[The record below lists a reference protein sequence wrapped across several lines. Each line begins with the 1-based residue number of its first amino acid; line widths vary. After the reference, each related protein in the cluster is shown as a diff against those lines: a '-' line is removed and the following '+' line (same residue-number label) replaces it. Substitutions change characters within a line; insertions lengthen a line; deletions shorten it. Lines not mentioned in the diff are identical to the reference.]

1 MIDTASNL
9 GLFRS
14 QKSLQEQR
22 STDGTLQVEPK
33 VMDAYG
39 CLWFHRF
46 TIDLYSFK
54 QIYIDV
60 YRSIMIYIW
69 IYCFPTPAYTLLG
82 NMMSQW
88 SWKFRVFGPSI
99 LGRQILWGGEGAG
112 QGAMWWHDWA
122 GLNSWFGYVMVCL
135 KMDQPG
141 VYHGIP
147 TSWRDVMWYF
157 INIWYMYYLSRT
169 TCFFLTSYSTRR
181 SQAI

>member
-60 YRSIMIYIW
+60 YRSIMIYMD
-69 IYCFPTPAYTLLG
+69 LLLSHTSLHVVG
-82 NMMSQW
+82 QHDVAVVMEVSRFW
-88 SWKFRVFGPSI
+88 AFDSWKADLVRRRRSRSRCDVMTW
-99 LGRQILWGGEGAG
+99 LGGFELLIW
-112 QGAMWWHDWA
+112 
-122 GLNSWFGYVMVCL
+122 VCHG
-135 KMDQPG
+135 MSENG
-141 VYHGIP
+141 STWGIP
-147 TSWRDVMWYF
+147 WYTHQLEGCDVIFY
-157 INIWYMYYLSRT
+157 
-169 TCFFLTSYSTRR
+169 
-181 SQAI
+181 